1 MTLDLRAIVR
11 AVGGEC
17 LAQRVPE
24 HTPIDGLARLSEI
37 VVVGST
43 DFVTLVTGSADE
55 LSARLRLGGEA
66 AEVTA
71 RAVFVSESD
80 EPGLRHLLAEHR
92 MTAILGAGSRLGAG
106 SGAASGAGTG
116 PDAGSDAG
124 RPESGAGAALH
135 ARLAALIAEDQA
147 AADRLVTAGTK
158 VLTQVA
164 RRGGATAV
172 IAELAHR
179 IDGWAVLLDAHGQLI
194 ASAGAGRLHID
205 DAVAVA
211 LGRPVRVRHPG
222 LQVHQVGSD
231 RDLTGYLVIASR
243 SSVTSRNRD
252 LASQAAALFDLVL
265 RTRDPSVTERLGR
278 EALLGILLAGGPG
291 AAALLHR
298 WGVRETGL
306 TAFELGAKTRMI
318 DLERLVVRWLD
329 ELGVEHI
336 FVGEPGRVRGFVPD
350 DLADELASR
359 VLAFTPLGSGSV
371 HLGLG
376 LPAPAELLGRSAIQA
391 RQALDSAME
400 DGRVVLRYTEL
411 PTVELVLDAM
421 AGEPAVQLAAALDG
435 LRDASGEHSA
445 LTETL
450 RVFLA
455 EHGGHRASAARLGI
469 HRQTLVSRVHR
480 IEQLTGLSME
490 RADDRAAAWL
500 ALRAL
505 GL

>member
-1 MTLDLRAIVR
+1 MAFDVRYNLAMSIDLRAVVR

-17 LAQRVPE
+17 VAQRMSE
-24 HTPIDGLARLSEI
+24 HTSVDGLARLSEY
-37 VVVGST
+37 VVAGST
-43 DFVTLVTGSADE
+43 QFATLVTGPFEE
-55 LSARLRLGGEA
+55 LRARLEAGGGS

-71 RAVFVSESD
+71 RAVYVSEVD
-80 EPGLRHLLAEHR
+80 GPGLRELLAQHE
-92 MTAILGAGSRLGAG
+92 MTAILGTRSRG
-106 SGAASGAGTG
+106 
-116 PDAGSDAG
+116 DV
-124 RPESGAGAALH
+124 LH
-135 ARLAALIAEDQA
+135 ARLASLIADDQA

-194 ASAGAGRLHID
+194 ASAGAGLLHVD

-222 LQVHQVGSD
+222 IQTHQVGSD

-243 SSVTSRNRD
+243 SSATSRNRD

-278 EALLGILLAGGPG
+278 EALFDILLAGGPP
-291 AAALLHR
+291 ATALLR
-298 WGVRETGL
+298 KWGVHETEL
-306 TAFELGAKTRMI
+306 TAFALGSKTRTVDLDRMI
-318 DLERLVVRWLD
+318 SRWLD
-329 ELGVEHI
+329 ELGEEHI
-336 FVGEPGRVRGFVPD
+336 FVSEPGRVRGFVPTP
-350 DLADELASR
+350 AAGELATR
-359 VLAFTPLGSGSV
+359 VATDRPLGRGAV

-376 LPAPAELLGRSAIQA
+376 RPAATELLGRGAIQA
-391 RQALDSAME
+391 QQALASALDSGAA
-400 DGRVVLRYTEL
+400 VVRYLEL
-411 PTVELVLDAM
+411 PTVDFVISKLG
-421 AGEPAVQLAAALDG
+421 GESTVQLAGVLDG
-435 LRDASGEHSA
+435 LRDSSGTHGV

-455 EHGGHRASAARLGI
+455 EHGAHRASAARLAI
-469 HRQTLVSRVHR
+469 HRQTLVSRIQR
-480 IEQLTGLSME
+480 IEELTGLSMAS
-490 RADDRAAAWL
+490 ADDRASAWL

-505 GL
+505 DA

>member
-1 MTLDLRAIVR
+1 MTLDLRAVVR

-17 LAQRVPE
+17 LALRMPE
-24 HTPIDGLARLSEI
+24 HTPVDGLARLSEY

-43 DFVTLVTGSADE
+43 DFATLLTGPVDE
-55 LSARLRLGGEA
+55 LRARLEAGGGD
-66 AEVTA
+66 AEVTT
-71 RAVFVSESD
+71 RAVFVSRADDAE
-80 EPGLRHLLAEHR
+80 LRALLAEHR
-92 MTAILGAGSRLGAG
+92 MTAILGAGAQKAPSSGGSAGAG
-106 SGAASGAGTG
+106 EDGDGATT
-116 PDAGSDAG
+116 
-124 RPESGAGAALH
+124 ALH

-179 IDGWAVLLDAHGQLI
+179 IDGWAVLLDTHGQLI

-205 DAVAVA
+205 DATAVA

-265 RTRDPSVTERLGR
+265 RTRDPSVTEHLGR
-278 EALLGILLAGGPG
+278 EALLDILLAGGRG
-291 AAALLHR
+291 AADLLRR

-306 TAFELGAKTRMI
+306 TAFELGAKTRTI

-336 FVGEPGRVRGFVPD
+336 FVGAPGRVRGFVPD

-359 VLAFTPLGSGSV
+359 VAAFTPLGSGSV

-376 LPAPAELLGRSAIQA
+376 LPASAELLGRSAVQA
-391 RQALDSAME
+391 RQALDSALE
-400 DGRVVLRYTEL
+400 DGRLVLRYTEL
-411 PTVELVLDAM
+411 PTVELVLEAM
-421 AGEPAVQLAAALDG
+421 VGEPAAQLAAALDG
-435 LRDASGEHSA
+435 LRDASGEHGE

-450 RVFLA
+450 RVFLS
-455 EHGGHRASAARLGI
+455 EHGGHRASATRLGI
-469 HRQTLVSRVHR
+469 HRQTLVSRVRR
-480 IEQLTGLSME
+480 IEELTGLSLA

-505 GL
+505 GR

>member
-1 MTLDLRAIVR
+1 MALDLRAVVR
-11 AVGGEC
+11 VVGGEC
-17 LAQRVPE
+17 LALRMPE
-24 HTPIDGLARLSEI
+24 RTPVDGLARLSEY
-37 VVVGST
+37 VVAGST
-43 DFVTLVTGSADE
+43 DFATLLTGPVEE
-55 LSARLRLGGEA
+55 LRSRLEAGGGD
-66 AEVTA
+66 AEVTT
-71 RAVFVSESD
+71 RAVFVSRADGPE
-80 EPGLRHLLAEHR
+80 LRALLAEHR
-92 MTAILGAGSRLGAG
+92 MTAILGAGRGAG
-106 SGAASGAGTG
+106 GSSDGF
-116 PDAGSDAG
+116 PDG
-124 RPESGAGAALH
+124 ALH

-172 IAELAHR
+172 LAELAHR

-194 ASAGAGRLHID
+194 TSAGAGRLHID
-205 DAVAVA
+205 DATAVA

-265 RTRDPSVTERLGR
+265 RTRDPSLTEHLGR
-278 EALLGILLAGGPG
+278 AALLDILLAGGTG
-291 AAALLHR
+291 AAELLRR

-306 TAFELGAKTRMI
+306 TAFELGAKTRTI

-336 FVGEPGRVRGFVPD
+336 FVGMPGRVRGFVPD

-359 VLAFTPLGSGSV
+359 VSAFTPLGSGSV

-376 LPAPAELLGRSAIQA
+376 LPASAELLGRSAVQA
-391 RQALDSAME
+391 RQALDSALE
-400 DGRVVLRYTEL
+400 DGRLVLRYTEL
-411 PTVELVLDAM
+411 PTVELVLDTM
-421 AGEPAVQLAAALDG
+421 AGEPVAQLAAALDG
-435 LRDASGEHSA
+435 LREPSGEHGV

-450 RVFLA
+450 RIFLS

-469 HRQTLVSRVHR
+469 HRQTLVSRVRR
-480 IEQLTGLSME
+480 IEELTGLSLA

-505 GL
+505 GR

>member
-1 MTLDLRAIVR
+1 MTLDLRAVVR
-11 AVGGEC
+11 AVGGRC

-24 HTPIDGLARLSEI
+24 HTPVDGLARLDEY

-43 DFVTLVTGSADE
+43 DFATLLTGPVDE
-55 LSARLRLGGEA
+55 LRARLSAGGGAAEA
-66 AEVTA
+66 ATL
-71 RAVFVSESD
+71 AVFVSGADDPE
-80 EPGLRHLLAEHR
+80 LRALLAEHR
-92 MTAILGAGSRLGAG
+92 MTAILGAGAPAPG
-106 SGAASGAGTG
+106 SAAAAPGGGGGET
-116 PDAGSDAG
+116 
-124 RPESGAGAALH
+124 ALH

-205 DAVAVA
+205 DATAVA

-231 RDLTGYLVIASR
+231 RDLSGYLVIASR

-265 RTRDPSVTERLGR
+265 RTRDPSLTEHLGR
-278 EALLGILLAGGPG
+278 EALIGILLAGGSG
-291 AAALLHR
+291 AAQLLRR

-306 TAFELGAKTRMI
+306 TAFELGARTRMI
-318 DLERLVVRWLD
+318 DPERLAARWFD
-329 ELGVEHI
+329 ELGAEHI

-350 DLADELASR
+350 DLAEELAAR
-359 VLAFTPLGSGSV
+359 VTAFTPLGSGTV

-391 RQALDSAME
+391 RQALDSALE
-400 DGRVVLRYTEL
+400 DGRTVQRYTEL
-411 PTVELVLDAM
+411 PTVDFVLDAM
-421 AGEPAVQLAAALDG
+421 AGAPAAQLAAALDG
-435 LRDASGEHSA
+435 LRDAAGEHGV

-469 HRQTLVSRVHR
+469 HRQTLASRVRR
-480 IEQLTGLSME
+480 IEELTGLSMD

-505 GL
+505 GR